1 MVGILGRLAG
11 GVVEVCVC
19 VRVRGRKWKGGG
31 FTCFPHGVRKRYF
44 DGDVA
49 VWEHSAPSPIRQEG
63 QEKIHTKQTVAQS
76 LNYRWPKNTIYA
88 ESAESPFLEA
98 PGVLPALTTRDN
110 GVGISSLVGASP
122 SNTARAR
129 CKAEFEPNRVE
140 QENVAQETLT
150 AFPTYPTAIIIVWV
164 FMLVMV
170 GLGSCEFVCLF
181 FFFIYL

>member
-1 MVGILGRLAG
+1 M
-11 GVVEVCVC
+11 CVC
-19 VRVRGRKWKGGG
+19 VGESGREGVLPVFRMGSGRGTLMVMLLFGNIRLQ
-31 FTCFPHGVRKRYF
+31 F
-44 DGDVA
+44 
-49 VWEHSAPSPIRQEG
+49 SPIRQEG